1 MKEIILNKLKDIE
14 EKENVKIIHC
24 IESGSRAWGFASP
37 DSDYD
42 VRFIYIRPIEYYL
55 RLDETRDVIEWQLDD
70 TLDINGWDI
79 QKLFRLLYKSNPTV
93 FEWNGSSIIYKTTD
107 EWQNISKIIN
117 NYFVKKS
124 GLYHYLN
131 MARTN
136 YRQYLKDDL
145 VVLKKYFY
153 VLRPI
158 LACKWILSK
167 GTPPP
172 MLFEVLVENCLE
184 DNLKNE
190 VYKLLDAKINNP
202 EIKKAPKISILNDYI
217 IKSFAELEQILDNY
231 SNDANDKWDNLNE
244 LFISL
249 IMKQ

>member
-1 MKEIILNKLKDIE
+1 
-14 EKENVKIIHC
+14 
-24 IESGSRAWGFASP
+24 
-37 DSDYD
+37 
-42 VRFIYIRPIEYYL
+42 
-55 RLDETRDVIEWQLDD
+55 
-70 TLDINGWDI
+70 
-79 QKLFRLLYKSNPTV
+79 
-93 FEWNGSSIIYKTTD
+93 
-107 EWQNISKIIN
+107 
-117 NYFVKKS
+117 
-124 GLYHYLN
+124 

-145 VVLKKYFY
+145 VILKKYFY

-172 MLFEVLVENCLE
+172 MLFEILVENCLE

-202 EIKKAPKISILNDYI
+202 EIEKAPKINILNDYI
-217 IKSFAELEQILDNY
+217 IKSFDELEQILDNY
-231 SNDANDKWDNLNE
+231 SNDANNKWDNLNE